1 MTWLC
6 NACDGSGEG
15 MWDGSICSTCRGSG
29 VDPNGDDENT
39 DEEE

>member
-6 NACDGSGEG
+6 STCDGSGEG